1 MVLIQDPDQL
11 GDALSQ
17 GNRQQGRLWVALP
30 GLTRNLQIATRLAVL
45 HVSSHRPA
53 PKASVQG
60 RAASGGPRGA
70 RFSFPYGENDHERD
84 RVAGVQEARVT
95 ASRSQEETVNGEVTA
110 VQGPHLPLQGPGFS
124 LSGWT
129 QAEGRGRPQ
138 AGDGTVA
145 AG

>member
-1 MVLIQDPDQL
+1 MGDPE
-11 GDALSQ
+11 A
-17 GNRQQGRLWVALP
+17 
-30 GLTRNLQIATRLAVL
+30 
-45 HVSSHRPA
+45 H
-53 PKASVQG
+53 ASVCSTVEPPHEEENYG
-60 RAASGGPRGA
+60 ST
-70 RFSFPYGENDHERD
+70 YGENDRERD